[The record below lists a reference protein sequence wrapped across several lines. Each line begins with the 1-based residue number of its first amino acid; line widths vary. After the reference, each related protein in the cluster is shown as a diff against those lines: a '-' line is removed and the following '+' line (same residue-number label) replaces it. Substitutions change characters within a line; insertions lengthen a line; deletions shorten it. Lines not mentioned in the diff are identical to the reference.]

1 MGGVPLEN
9 RLRKFVTYPF
19 YRKFFLI
26 YILSVAVFTV
36 VVFTSLLGLVTRHL
50 HTYSEENSEKILAHM
65 VTVSEYLKDDVDYLS
80 SMVSSHA
87 STNSFLTNAQENK
100 LANYHLYYAL
110 NQFKAHHP
118 YIVDISV
125 INLDQEVSVQTTGTN
140 VNDGLNVAWVEML
153 PFGKNQ
159 ILRRTVHFYDQNRT
173 YEVISFLYFLPSYH
187 GAILVDVDVERFG
200 FLIDDNGENDHRVA
214 VVDAQGVWLQ
224 YPDQFPLPPLDA
236 YQLREIFQ
244 GQDEAEDFFVYQDEN
259 AQLVLY
265 FAKSDLLNWWFIDA
279 QSYPKFISAISTLGM
294 AFLGIML
301 VFLALCTVMSV
312 IYGRQMRKPLVR
324 LVKRLEGSSLYP
336 SGDKYNE
343 IQYLERLLSQV
354 EHESYLNEKHLD
366 SMYLSQMLF
375 GRELPSSLLEKR
387 FKTLRMK
394 YDAPFYS
401 VLLLKLYPAYMVREE
416 ERDQEFGLLRY
427 TIGNLAEEIFSK
439 FCECYASD
447 GKEDSVALLLLLS
460 SPQMEE
466 ECRRHFDILNNCA
479 EEHFRIRL
487 SACLGPVVNQFDS
500 VYDVCQ
506 KACSLMEMDN
516 MTAPG
521 IFLNTENINPPS
533 YQEKTRNL
541 VDLIERH
548 TMENYAD
555 QDLSLKGIAKEQG
568 FSPVYL
574 GKVFKSVKGVS
585 YHTFLTNLRLEKS
598 LQILQETNKT
608 VSEIAAQ
615 VGFSSATYFS
625 TVFKN
630 TFGMT
635 PSAYRGTARDSGR
648 KK

>member
-1 MGGVPLEN
+1 MEN
-9 RLRKFVTYPF
+9 RLRKFANYPF

-36 VVFTSLLGLVTRHL
+36 VVFTSLLGLVAHHL
-50 HTYSEENSEKILAHM
+50 HTYSEESSEKILTHM
-65 VTVSEYLKDDVDYLS
+65 VTVSEYLKDDVDNLS

-87 STNSFLTNAQENK
+87 STNSFLANTQENK

-110 NQFKAHHP
+110 NQFKANHP
-118 YIVDISV
+118 YVVDISV
-125 INLDQEVSVQTTGTN
+125 INLHQKISVQTTGTN
-140 VNDGLNVAWVEML
+140 VNDGLNAAWVEMF

-159 ILRRTVHFYDQNRT
+159 ILRRTVYFYDQNRT
-173 YEVISFLYFLPSYH
+173 YEVISFLYFLPSHH
-187 GAILVDVDVERFG
+187 GAILVDVDAERFS
-200 FLIDDNGENDHRVA
+200 FLIDSNGENNHQIA
-214 VVDAQGVWLQ
+214 VVDAQGVWIQ
-224 YPDQFPLPPLDA
+224 YPDQFPLPPLNAD
-236 YQLREIFQ
+236 QLRKIFQ
-244 GQDEAEDFFVYQDEN
+244 GQDEEDFFVYQDED

-265 FAKSDLLNWWFIDA
+265 FAKSNLLNWWFIDA
-279 QSYPKFISAISTLGM
+279 QSYPKFISAISTLGV
-294 AFLGIML
+294 AFLGMML

-312 IYGRQMRKPLVR
+312 VYGRQMRKPLVR
-324 LVKRLEGSSLYP
+324 LVERLEGPLGGS
-336 SGDKYNE
+336 SGDKCNE

-366 SMYLSQMLF
+366 SLYLSRVLF

-401 VLLLKLYPAYMVREE
+401 VLLLKFYPSYVVREE

-460 SPQMEE
+460 SPQVEE
-466 ECRRHFDILNNCA
+466 ECRRNFDTLNNCA

-487 SACLGPVVNQFDS
+487 SACLGPVVNRFDG
-500 VYDVCQ
+500 VYDACQ

-521 IFLNTENINPPS
+521 VFLNTENINPPS
-533 YQEKTRNL
+533 YQEKTRSL
-541 VDLIERH
+541 VDLVERH

-555 QDLSLKGIAKEQG
+555 QDLSLKGIAKELG

-585 YHTFLTNLRLEKS
+585 YHAFLTNLRLEKS

-615 VGFSSATYFS
+615 VGFSSATYFA

-635 PSAYRGTARDSGR
+635 PSAYRGTAKDSGR
-648 KK
+648 EKSER